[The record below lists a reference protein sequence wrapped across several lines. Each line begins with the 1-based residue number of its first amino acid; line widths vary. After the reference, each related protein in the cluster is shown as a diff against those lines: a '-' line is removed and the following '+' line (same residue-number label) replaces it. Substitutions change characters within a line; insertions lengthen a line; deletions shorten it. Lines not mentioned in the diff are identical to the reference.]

1 MAIEENKN
9 QSQNNIM
16 EDLNI
21 PFSVYIIFA
30 LIVIISIIIKY
41 IFSTEEIFEFIDKA
55 KKNSL
60 KYFKDESDMLSLLTK
75 LNTKIN
81 RDFIDNS
88 EYYNK
93 IGYSKIYGHENTQ
106 KENKLLKTKKC
117 HKHIINKKVRF
128 NNEIIFENEGVNINK
143 DM

>member
-1 MAIEENKN
+1 MAIEDIR
-9 QSQNNIM
+9 SQNNIM

-21 PFSVYIIFA
+21 PFSFYIILA
-30 LIVIISIIIKY
+30 VIIIIFIIIKY
-41 IFSTEEIFEFIDKA
+41 VFSTEEIFEFIDKA

-60 KYFKDESDMLSLLTK
+60 KDFKDESDMLNLLTK

-93 IGYSKIYGHENTQ
+93 IGYSKIYGCKN
-106 KENKLLKTKKC
+106 ENKEDKLSKSKKA
-117 HKHIINKKVRF
+117 HKITINKKVRF
-128 NNEIIFENEGVNINK
+128 NNEIIFENEENKNLNK